1 MIRVLVKNLQNIA
14 RELKTNKPA
23 NLAEW
28 RQWSANAVFMAAIIL
43 APVAL
48 LSSLPTYLAENRYGL
63 IVFDL
68 VIIIVLLIRLID
80 KWGSSRFWMVIWL
93 VLIYIMMTTFF
104 ITLGPHYARSAWL
117 VFFSVMTALFFGT
130 AAGAAAVFINV
141 IMLLSLYFLMG
152 AGNAA
157 WTLVYADPFPKYLM
171 FVINTA
177 AIALLPTLL
186 AGFMLN
192 RLDRTH
198 GFQQQAM
205 QDFQG
210 KNEKLKLAEE
220 TVRES
225 ETRYRTLF
233 ESAGDAIFLMKGD
246 SFTQCNQKTLGMFG
260 CRRDEIIGHSPVEF
274 SPSVQP
280 DGKNSS
286 EKAMEKISAAL
297 DGNLQVFDWQHKKKD
312 GTIFATEVSL

>member
-117 VFFSVMTALFFGT
+117 LFFSVTTALFFGT

-210 KNEKLKLAEE
+210 KNEKLKLAE
-220 TVRES
+220 
-225 ETRYRTLF
+225 
-233 ESAGDAIFLMKGD
+233 
-246 SFTQCNQKTLGMFG
+246 
-260 CRRDEIIGHSPVEF
+260 
-274 SPSVQP
+274 
-280 DGKNSS
+280 
-286 EKAMEKISAAL
+286 
-297 DGNLQVFDWQHKKKD
+297 
-312 GTIFATEVSL
+312 